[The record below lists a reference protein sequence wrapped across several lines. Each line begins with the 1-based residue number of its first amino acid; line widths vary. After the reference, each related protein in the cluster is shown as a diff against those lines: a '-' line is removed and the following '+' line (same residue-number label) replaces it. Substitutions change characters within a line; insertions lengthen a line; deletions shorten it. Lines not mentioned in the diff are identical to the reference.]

1 MASMM
6 NMTLKQLEG
15 MWLTDDCNSSMW
27 IGGENQ
33 ERIEICLN
41 RKPVI
46 SERPCFEYD
55 TVQNV
60 CRISNSVLLWQLFDD
75 ESIRIRIQKDDVEY
89 DLIFNRRKK

>member
-1 MASMM
+1 MTSMM

-33 ERIEICLN
+33 ERIEISLN

-46 SERPCFEYD
+46 SERTCFEYD

-75 ESIRIRIQKDDVEY
+75 ESIRIRFLKDDVEY
-89 DLIFNRRKK
+89 DLIFNRRKQ